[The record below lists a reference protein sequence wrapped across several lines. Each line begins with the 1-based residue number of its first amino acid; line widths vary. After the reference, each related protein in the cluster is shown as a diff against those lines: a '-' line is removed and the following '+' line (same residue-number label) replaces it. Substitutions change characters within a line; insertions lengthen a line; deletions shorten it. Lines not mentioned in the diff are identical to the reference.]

1 MRFQLRFRST
11 QHDAESDR
19 ARLTRIH
26 QTVRSAVKDAERELN
41 GLRARLEEARQS
53 AALLLANMESG
64 DRDQSHDFKLKSVE
78 ERLLAAEKRIRE
90 LGGPSKD
97 RKCDRPG
104 IEFRKL
110 RGALKG
116 ANRPIKPSRRGTEI
130 ASPVASGNLS

>member
-1 MRFQLRFRST
+1 MRFQFRFRST
-11 QHDAESDR
+11 QHDAGFDR

-90 LGGPSKD
+90 LKD
-97 RKCDRPG
+97 HLVALQR
-104 IEFRKL
+104 IESAIDL
-110 RGALKG
+110 EL
-116 ANRPIKPSRRGTEI
+116 N
-130 ASPVASGNLS
+130 SGNYAVP